1 MIKGIFL
8 DLADFE
14 MIAFRS
20 HTAAVSMNY

>member
-1 MIKGIFL
+1 MKGMFL